1 MHTIHGRMLEIVT
14 RGKDAW
20 LFKIL
25 STGRQ
30 LVNLLRTYLKKKKST
45 LIADFQG
52 SVEQIN
58 LLINIE

>member
-14 RGKDAW
+14 RGKDAR

-30 LVNLLRTYLKKKKST
+30 LVNLLRTYLKKK
-45 LIADFQG
+45 
-52 SVEQIN
+52 N
-58 LLINIE
+58 LR

>member
-1 MHTIHGRMLEIVT
+1 MLEIVT